1 MTLWQDRAYTTIQA
15 TNSLPTM
22 ADDDRWSPRR
32 PSDLAA
38 EQAKAPISQVPS
50 SKIDA
55 HPIVE
60 STIEGG
66 FIIEWSHGNRE
77 SSFSIRPNGCITVLQ
92 CESNSNYKEAD
103 LNLRDLEKLFSWLAE
118 G

>member
-38 EQAKAPISQVPS
+38 EQAKAQLVKSRLQR
-50 SKIDA
+50 
-55 HPIVE
+55 
-60 STIEGG
+60 STL
-66 FIIEWSHGNRE
+66 
-77 SSFSIRPNGCITVLQ
+77 IRLLSPPLKAV
-92 CESNSNYKEAD
+92 S
-103 LNLRDLEKLFSWLAE
+103 
-118 G
+118 